1 MCGAVSLLLTIF
13 QPDRLVQDPP
23 CSFSSSETPYRWGTS
38 GLSLSFSTGDV
49 QSSTVAQAP
58 TPFSLMNADVLDRGV
73 LSMASAMQLFH
84 SYTNDLVPHYP
95 LVVFPQGYTAVE
107 LRRSKPT
114 LFLAVIA
121 AASGKSDPEL
131 STVLNTEVLQAYATG
146 TFMNSEKSL
155 ELVQAMIVTSVWYN
169 PPSGFGQLKFYE
181 YIHMAATM
189 ALDIGLGTK
198 PDTLREERHSSN
210 SYRPPEGGDTT
221 SSSTS
226 AEPDADDIENMRT
239 YLACYLICAG

>member
-1 MCGAVSLLLTIF
+1 M
-13 QPDRLVQDPP
+13 
-23 CSFSSSETPYRWGTS
+23 
-38 GLSLSFSTGDV
+38 GDV

-73 LSMASAMQLFH
+73 LSMASAVQLFH

-95 LVVFPQGYTAVE
+95 LVVFPEGYTAAE

-131 STVLNTEVLQAYATG
+131 STVLNTEVLQAYATR
-146 TFMNSEKSL
+146 TFINNEKSL
-155 ELVQAMIVTSVWYN
+155 ELVQAMIVTSVWHN
-169 PPSGFGQLKFYE
+169 PPNGFEQLKFYE

-189 ALDIGLGTK
+189 ALEIGLGTK
-198 PDTLREERHSSN
+198 PDTSRGERHSSN
-210 SYRPPEGGDTT
+210 NTTPPEGADKTP
-221 SSSTS
+221 SSTS
-226 AEPDADDIENMRT
+226 AEHDADDIEKMRT
-239 YLACYLICAG
+239 YLACYMICAG